1 MFLLAPSLEVN
12 QLSLPAQNNPFG
24 TAGSFGDAF
33 GPIGSLMATIAASGA
48 LYAFVNDRHDRK
60 VQQFESNF
68 FALLANFESITAQAK
83 LTFGKNK
90 GDVSF
95 KSKYRALEKAVNH
108 SPKRVFQGRSALR
121 VLVLRIREGVNP
133 SGFND
138 IKVVSNVYQGLF
150 NNNVNMLGHYFRTLH
165 HLFRLIDERCLAD
178 KDFYARILRAQ
189 LSDEELCLIA
199 YNCIVGEGRFKFK
212 HLAVRFSLFHNLHRL
227 SEDPHK
233 KAELSFFQ
241 RKLPREAFR
250 FEEQGAISYND

>member
-1 MFLLAPSLEVN
+1 MKLCQKLFALAAVAIVLLAWVLWAMFLLAPSLEVN

-33 GPIGSLMATIAASGA
+33 GPIESLMATIAASGA

-150 NNNVNMLGHYFRTLH
+150 TITL
-165 HLFRLIDERCLAD
+165 ICLVTI
-178 KDFYARILRAQ
+178 FGPYIIY
-189 LSDEELCLIA
+189 SD
-199 YNCIVGEGRFKFK
+199 
-212 HLAVRFSLFHNLHRL
+212 S
-227 SEDPHK
+227 
-233 KAELSFFQ
+233 
-241 RKLPREAFR
+241 
-250 FEEQGAISYND
+250 